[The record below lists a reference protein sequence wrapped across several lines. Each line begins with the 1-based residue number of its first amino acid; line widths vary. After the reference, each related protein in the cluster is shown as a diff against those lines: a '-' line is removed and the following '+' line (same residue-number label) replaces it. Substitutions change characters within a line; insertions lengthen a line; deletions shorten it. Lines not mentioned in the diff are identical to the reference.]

1 MAMATGQLVWQI
13 HRGQKNDVFGDGFRK
28 WNLFVR
34 RNRTCTP
41 CRNAH
46 RATCTHDL
54 RRHIEIAHVGTAYIK
69 LKKGGA
75 WHPRGNTGG
84 GWALDT
90 LYGRD
95 MVPPS
100 GSSSSKMPSGIVVRT
115 RWVCSAE
122 CLACCCTL
130 HLPQQ
135 RQLFRSDFCLPDVV
149 IVVLRCP
156 STVVQCLW

>member
-54 RRHIEIAHVGTAYIK
+54 RRHIEIAHVGTAYMK
-69 LKKGGA
+69 LKRGGLGTREETLVVGGP
-75 WHPRGNTGG
+75 WKPFTGG
-84 GWALDT
+84 TWYPHQGP
-90 LYGRD
+90 R
-95 MVPPS
+95 VPKCRA
-100 GSSSSKMPSGIVVRT
+100 G
-115 RWVCSAE
+115 
-122 CLACCCTL
+122 
-130 HLPQQ
+130 
-135 RQLFRSDFCLPDVV
+135 
-149 IVVLRCP
+149 
-156 STVVQCLW
+156 